1 MVVLFFKFFYAER
14 EFRFTG
20 MTEIIILCFFTFLA
34 GFIDSIVGGGGLIQ
48 LPALLVTLP
57 QYSVPKLLG
66 TGKIP
71 SFVGTFNS
79 TIQYARHVQFQ
90 WSFIVTTALC
100 AWAMSVL
107 GSHSVQYMDSR
118 YLKPLILIL
127 LIGVAIYTFFK
138 KDFGSTSTKE
148 VKGRKLLLYGVL
160 IGSILGFY
168 DGFFGPGTGSFL
180 ILAFITLLGFDFIN
194 ASANA
199 KVVNVFTNLGS
210 IIVFGL
216 NDNIIWH
223 YALPMAVFN
232 LAGSFI
238 GSRMAILRGNGF
250 VRKVFLGVIF
260 LMILRYSY
268 DILFVR

>member
-1 MVVLFFKFFYAER
+1 
-14 EFRFTG
+14 

-71 SFVGTFNS
+71 AFVGTFNS
-79 TIQYARHVQFQ
+79 MIQYARHVKFQ
-90 WSFIVTTALC
+90 WKFILTTSVC
-100 AWAMSVL
+100 AWAMSVV
-107 GSHSVQYMDSR
+107 GSNLVQYIDSS

-127 LIGVAIYTFFK
+127 LIAVAIYTFFK
-138 KDFGSTSTKE
+138 KDFGSIQTK
-148 VKGRKLLLYGVL
+148 VINHSKLIVYGVL
-160 IGSILGFY
+160 IGCILGFY

-180 ILAFITLLGFDFIN
+180 ILAFITLLGFDFLN

-199 KVVNVFTNLGS
+199 KVVNLFTNLGS
-210 IIVFGL
+210 IIVFGWQG
-216 NDNIIWH
+216 NIIWH

-250 VRKVFLGVIF
+250 VRKVFLFVIF
-260 LMILRYSY
+260 LMIVRYGF
-268 DILFVR
+268 DILKVYF